1 VTIRASGIT
10 FPYSLGL
17 NAYSVRRALIWFV
30 DFLHYLQYYSILF
43 VCVPINQYQIRRVR
57 PRQESLH
64 TDHAWIGKMLLAFP
78 SVNEACL

>member
-30 DFLHYLQYYSILF
+30 DFLHYLQYYSIFGCLF
-43 VCVPINQYQIRRVR
+43 P
-57 PRQESLH
+57 
-64 TDHAWIGKMLLAFP
+64 D
-78 SVNEACL
+78 